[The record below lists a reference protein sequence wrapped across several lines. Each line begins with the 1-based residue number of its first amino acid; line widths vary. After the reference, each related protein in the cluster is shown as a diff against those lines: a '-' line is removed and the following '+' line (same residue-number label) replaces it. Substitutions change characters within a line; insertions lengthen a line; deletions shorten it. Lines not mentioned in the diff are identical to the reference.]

1 MPEIK
6 ISDMKTI
13 INEYWLFEKVNI
25 KAFFTEVSPVTTT
38 EVYGKYINMQTA
50 LVHDDKSGTSSI
62 TLLNMK
68 YNQMKNNI
76 SYIFTKL
83 SLSICL

>member
-25 KAFFTEVSPVTTT
+25 KAFFTELSPVTTT
-38 EVYGKYINMQTA
+38 EVYGKYINM
-50 LVHDDKSGTSSI
+50 
-62 TLLNMK
+62 
-68 YNQMKNNI
+68 
-76 SYIFTKL
+76 
-83 SLSICL
+83 